1 MAKADHNRSAIVRA
15 HAAFGFAAALLTAF
29 AIPAHATDLLPDIII
44 RVNDLYNHDIVTTGD
59 GHVHLRLS
67 NGTPNIGDGKLYLY
81 GVLPAYPDGTQ
92 DVMQRVYRSDGTY
105 YDRPAGR
112 FVYHP
117 THDHIH
123 LEDWCIYR
131 LREVLPGDG
140 VGAIVAEGSK
150 TSFCVLDLGIYDST
164 LPNFDPDGQF
174 HDCGSTTQGL
184 SVGWVDVYTKT
195 LDGQYIDITGV
206 PDGVYWLESEADP
219 DNHILE
225 KNETNNITRIKVT
238 VGQPAPINPDAYEP
252 NDSTAVVDGRTV
264 GAVNSPNLGPCAPE
278 RVIPSLT
285 VDHAGDADF
294 YKFYVNHKG
303 TSSDFVR
310 IDFNGSLGDLDL
322 KLLSSSGSLLAS
334 STGTTGTEYISLQ
347 NRQQGWYYA
356 QVYGYQGAVN
366 PAYQLTINPPANSPP
381 SITVTNPPAG
391 NVSVKHAVENY
402 VVTWNA
408 SDPDAD
414 PTWVTVYVN
423 SSPILDGNEVMLPTT
438 LNVPGTQGLAPI
450 NSAELLPGTYWV
462 YCSITD
468 GGTVTGGWSQGTVTF
483 YEEGTTDVPGAPVAA
498 VTRMLPAYPNPFN
511 PSTTLRLDLA
521 KAGHVRWRIYDV
533 RGRLVRGLLDTQLL
547 AGRYVQSWDGADGS
561 GRRVASGV
569 YYAVAETAGGVAR
582 QKLVLMR

>member
-1 MAKADHNRSAIVRA
+1 MAKADHNRSAALVFAATLLAVAAMPA
-15 HAAFGFAAALLTAF
+15 HAA
-29 AIPAHATDLLPDIII
+29 DLLPDIII
-44 RVNDLYNHDIVTTGD
+44 RVNDLYDHDIVTSIQP

-92 DVMQRVYRSDGTY
+92 DVMQRVYRTDGTY

-112 FVYHP
+112 FIYHP

-140 VGAIVAEGSK
+140 VGTIVAEGTK
-150 TSFCVLDLGIYDST
+150 TSFCVLDLGIYDSM
-164 LPNFDPDGQF
+164 LQNFDPDGQF

-195 LDGQYIDITGV
+195 LAGQNMDITGI

-225 KNETNNITRIKVT
+225 KNESNNITRIKVT
-238 VGQPAPINPDAYEP
+238 IGQPAPINPDAYEP
-252 NDSTAVVDGRTV
+252 DDSTTVVNGRTV
-264 GAVNSPNLGPCAPE
+264 GAVNSPNLGPCAPQ
-278 RVIPSLT
+278 RVIPGLT
-285 VDHAGDADF
+285 VDHAWEKDV

-310 IDFNGSLGDLDL
+310 IDFNHSLGDLDL
-322 KLLSSSGSLLAS
+322 NLLSSSGSVLATS
-334 STGTTGTEYISLQ
+334 AGTTGTEYISLQ
-347 NRQQGWYYA
+347 NRQAGWYYA
-356 QVYGYQGAVN
+356 QVFGYQGMLN
-366 PAYQLTINPPANSPP
+366 PAYQLTINPPANNAP

-423 SSPILDGNEVMLPTT
+423 TTPALNGNEVMLPTT
-438 LNVPGTQGLAPI
+438 LNVPGSQGLAPI
-450 NSAELLPGTYWV
+450 NSAELPAGTYWV

-468 GGTVTGGWSQGTVTF
+468 GGTVTGSWSPGTVTF
-483 YEEGTTDVPGAPVAA
+483 YEDEATAVPVGPVAGS

-521 KAGHVRWRIYDV
+521 KSGHVRWRIYDV
-533 RGRLVRGLLDTQLL
+533 RGRMVRGLLDTELL
-547 AGRYVQSWDGADGS
+547 AGRYVESWDGADQS
-561 GRRVASGV
+561 GRRVPSGV
-569 YYAVAETAGGVAR
+569 YYAVAETPGWLAR
-582 QKLVLMR
+582 QKLVLLR